1 MGPQGRCVL
10 DRYGIKSR
18 KKAQGTAREL
28 QSLDALESDNETSE
42 EEEEETQ
49 KRNQLQTWRSNLIG
63 DNLNT
68 IYIERFKGSP
78 LSIEVSIFKQ
88 TRAIDRGD
96 DARGGINKAAILD
109 LLGNLGLQFTTITG
123 APLRLNALEIKN
135 VYGSQAIVTEQLK
148 QHYMSTIKSNVL
160 KFIGSTDLLG
170 NPTDFVETLG
180 TGVEQFYYAPRDG
193 FMQGPLQGG
202 LGLIKGTSS
211 LMVHTLGGVSGSVS
225 KITNTINRGFLVL
238 SADLEYR
245 QMKEISDIRDRP
257 TGVIDGLKKGVLGF
271 GYSVWSGVSGIVS
284 LPMQGMK
291 TDGAKGFG
299 MGLGMGVL
307 GTVVKPVSGVVDL
320 VSKTTEGIEN
330 AVDGDVNE
338 ENNKQM
344 RLARAFYKE
353 AGVFKVYSKLNA
365 QLYEMVRST
374 AGGLG
379 VGVQT

>member
-88 TRAIDRGD
+88 TRAIDGGD

-135 VYGSQAIVTEQLK
+135 VYGSQAIVTEQ
-148 QHYMSTIKSNVL
+148 H
-160 KFIGSTDLLG
+160 
-170 NPTDFVETLG
+170 
-180 TGVEQFYYAPRDG
+180 
-193 FMQGPLQGG
+193 
-202 LGLIKGTSS
+202 
-211 LMVHTLGGVSGSVS
+211 
-225 KITNTINRGFLVL
+225 
-238 SADLEYR
+238 
-245 QMKEISDIRDRP
+245 
-257 TGVIDGLKKGVLGF
+257 
-271 GYSVWSGVSGIVS
+271 
-284 LPMQGMK
+284 
-291 TDGAKGFG
+291 
-299 MGLGMGVL
+299 
-307 GTVVKPVSGVVDL
+307 
-320 VSKTTEGIEN
+320 
-330 AVDGDVNE
+330 
-338 ENNKQM
+338 
-344 RLARAFYKE
+344 
-353 AGVFKVYSKLNA
+353 
-365 QLYEMVRST
+365 
-374 AGGLG
+374 
-379 VGVQT
+379 